1 MGTLPTLLLRLR
13 EAQDI
18 LGDAIA
24 ALVDNPSLGG
34 HCSPMGRRLAQLIL
48 ELQRL
53 ECSAREVE
61 SSAECQKSA

>member
-1 MGTLPTLLLRLR
+1 MGTFPTLLLRLR

-24 ALVDNPSLGG
+24 TLVDNPSLGG
-34 HCSPMGRRLAQLIL
+34 HCSPMSRRLAQLIL